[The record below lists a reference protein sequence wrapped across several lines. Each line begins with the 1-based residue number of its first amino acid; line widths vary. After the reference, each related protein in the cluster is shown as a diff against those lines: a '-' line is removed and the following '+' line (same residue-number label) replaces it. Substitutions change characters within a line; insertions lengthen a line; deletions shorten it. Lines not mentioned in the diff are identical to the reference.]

1 VFVWRRSKFF
11 TTMTEPLSSERKYK
25 APAVENSVPKMYHA
39 QVREEFRRRKRKDVF
54 ERLLGVI
61 VSLPYSRVFRGAP
74 SDVMAALRRQKQ
86 ETKLNQKKVIS
97 EMIKKKKG
105 GEG

>member
-1 VFVWRRSKFF
+1 
-11 TTMTEPLSSERKYK
+11 
-25 APAVENSVPKMYHA
+25 
-39 QVREEFRRRKRKDVF
+39 
-54 ERLLGVI
+54 VI
-61 VSLPYSRVFRGAP
+61 VSLPYSLVFRGAP

-97 EMIKKKKG
+97 EIIKKKKG